1 MLSAVQCI
9 IADGGLHACCPLQAY
24 TAVKKGDDVAAA
36 QALVQ
41 LSSLLLGLPILEPG
55 SSQVELIAEELQGW
69 ADADVLQQLRD
80 TAVRMVEPA
89 NQKVVFGMLG
99 F

>member
-1 MLSAVQCI
+1 MLAWV
-9 IADGGLHACCPLQAY
+9 LQAY
-24 TAVKKGDDVAAA
+24 TAARQGDHVAAA

-41 LSSLLLGLPILEPG
+41 LSSLLLGLPILEPK

-80 TAVRMVEPA
+80 TAAKMVEPA
-89 NQKVVFGMLG
+89 NREVVFGMLG